1 MFLNQLW
8 RMEVEYSIRDISVKR
23 NSPIILSLEIIYKIT
38 SYTTLPE

>member
-8 RMEVEYSIRDISVKR
+8 RIQVEDSIRDISFKR

-38 SYTTLPE
+38 PYTTLPE